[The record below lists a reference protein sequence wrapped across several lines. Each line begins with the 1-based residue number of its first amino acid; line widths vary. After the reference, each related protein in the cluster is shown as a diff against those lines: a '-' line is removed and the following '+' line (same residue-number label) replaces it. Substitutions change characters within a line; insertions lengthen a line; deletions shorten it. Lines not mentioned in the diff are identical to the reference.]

1 MHREDSKA
9 KRLPL
14 IITAAYMRPLMFN
27 YGFKFT
33 LFNAERNIYTR
44 LEKSK
49 HKRRINSVALINII
63 AQQHGFTQ
71 FPAQTDAAYCHV
83 CKHDNQTCKPNTCN
97 LVIIGQINSQERN
110 CQRCVVIV
118 LL

>member
-1 MHREDSKA
+1 
-9 KRLPL
+9 
-14 IITAAYMRPLMFN
+14 MRPLMFN

-83 CKHDNQTCKPNTCN
+83 CKHDNQTCNPNTCN